1 MQEIYALLHIL
12 IRFFFEKKQNSF
24 KRQLVLYD
32 VKKEQSK
39 KLLNI
44 PMKISKIGSTVA
56 ELLYQLI
63 LYLWCSPQNYRLHQ
77 NRSPNEHIQAPAS
90 EANF

>member
-12 IRFFFEKKQNSF
+12 IRFFFEKKYSF

-32 VKKEQSK
+32 AKKEQSK
-39 KLLNI
+39 RPLNI

-63 LYLWCSPQNYRLHQ
+63 LYLWCSPQNYRLNQ

-90 EANF
+90 EENF

>member
-12 IRFFFEKKQNSF
+12 VRFFFEKKYSF

-32 VKKEQSK
+32 AKKEQSK
-39 KLLNI
+39 KPLNI
-44 PMKISKIGSTVA
+44 PMKISKIGSIVA

-63 LYLWCSPQNYRLHQ
+63 LYLWCSPQNYRLNQ

-90 EANF
+90 EENF